1 MSSDASAA
9 TCRKIRWLCLA
20 AAVATLASNIP
31 GVCRFLAAVDWNM
44 SWLGERGFSGN
55 GPHAD
60 DFREL
65 AERYVPSGE
74 SLYYCMASREGAL
87 APVDRDVHLALSW
100 ERMPVP
106 VRYGSAD
113 GYGDASAIVTS
124 RFSCKEFA
132 GYRAVAENGSA
143 RLWLR
148 DDVPVRR
155 NVSEAREMWK
165 PVVREV
171 FGTVLPCLVMV
182 AAVPVFWKGRRGARF
197 RAGGCVC
204 AVAFFMLT
212 SVIALTHTLLAPTG
226 LGVHAGKAKLLYA
239 AGGIPAGF
247 FNDAAYSSFQ
257 PAYPPGLSLLTFLG
271 YVVCGYCGEWFVQM
285 VAAAAFAL
293 ALCIGIGEAGDGG
306 WPVQMW
312 VLSMFSGANVLQMA
326 TMYYAEGLLLLPLV
340 VGFASLGGNARDLR
354 GWLLLGLA
362 GLVKN
367 EGIVLAS
374 AIWLMHVAYDAGR
387 NRISRSENWR
397 TVAGRWMPCLL
408 AAVGP
413 ALAWHLFAHS
423 QGAVF
428 YDYAPLWRPGFA
440 RFAEALR
447 RILAA
452 AFLRPWKFGF
462 AYPAALLILASMLG
476 RRRSAAWRVEREAL
490 VMAGVALACIPAF
503 ALVYS
508 YSMAPDF
515 EWHIRTSVD
524 RLLWCPATMLTVFG
538 FRRQCRCNSH
548 VEGAERIMP
557 GTDSA
562 TARNAMQRELD
573 VYCD

>member
-1 MSSDASAA
+1 MG
-9 TCRKIRWLCLA
+9 WL
-20 AAVATLASNIP
+20 
-31 GVCRFLAAVDWNM
+31 R
-44 SWLGERGFSGN
+44 ERGFSGN

-65 AERYVPSGE
+65 AERHVPSGE
-74 SLYYCMASREGAL
+74 PLYYCVTSREGA
-87 APVDRDVHLALSW
+87 
-100 ERMPVP
+100 
-106 VRYGSAD
+106 
-113 GYGDASAIVTS
+113 
-124 RFSCKEFA
+124 FS
-132 GYRAVAENGSA
+132 
-143 RLWLR
+143 
-148 DDVPVRR
+148 
-155 NVSEAREMWK
+155 
-165 PVVREV
+165 
-171 FGTVLPCLVMV
+171 
-182 AAVPVFWKGRRGARF
+182 
-197 RAGGCVC
+197 
-204 AVAFFMLT
+204 
-212 SVIALTHTLLAPTG
+212 PT
-226 LGVHAGKAKLLYA
+226 
-239 AGGIPAGF
+239 
-247 FNDAAYSSFQ
+247 
-257 PAYPPGLSLLTFLG
+257 
-271 YVVCGYCGEWFVQM
+271 
-285 VAAAAFAL
+285 
-293 ALCIGIGEAGDGG
+293 
-306 WPVQMW
+306 
-312 VLSMFSGANVLQMA
+312 
-326 TMYYAEGLLLLPLV
+326 
-340 VGFASLGGNARDLR
+340 
-354 GWLLLGLA
+354 
-362 GLVKN
+362 
-367 EGIVLAS
+367 
-374 AIWLMHVAYDAGR
+374 
-387 NRISRSENWR
+387 
-397 TVAGRWMPCLL
+397 GRWMPCLL